1 MFKEDAVDNRKWR
14 KLIKDVV
21 EELNGGPTPL

>member
-1 MFKEDAVDNRKWR
+1 MKTLSDSTTINEDAVDLRKWR

-21 EELNGGPTPL
+21 